1 MTNNKNVI
9 NDNALIGYTGFVG
22 GNILRQ
28 KPFKYLYNTKNIED
42 IQQKKFNLI
51 VCAAAPG
58 VKWIANKEPEKDFNA
73 IKRLINNIKN
83 VKTEKFVL
91 ISTIDIY
98 SEINKVD
105 EDSLV
110 KKNDLLPYGRHR
122 RILEEFVE
130 SRFNSTIVRLPG
142 LFGKGLKKNV
152 VYDFIHNSFESIHQD
167 SIFQFY
173 YLDYI
178 WKDINKALENNLKIL
193 NFATEPISVKELAKK
208 VFNFDF
214 NNNIASEA
222 PYYDMRTKY
231 GYLWGNNNPYLYS
244 KSKVL
249 ADIKLFIKEYQQNKK
264 CSNKLN
270 EID

>member
-1 MTNNKNVI
+1 MTSNRNVTKE
-9 NDNALIGYTGFVG
+9 DNALIGYTGFVG
-22 GNILRQ
+22 RNILRQ

-58 VKWIANKEPEKDFNA
+58 IKWIANKNPGNDLNSVK
-73 IKRLINNIKN
+73 KLINNLEK

-91 ISTIDIY
+91 ISTIDVY
-98 SEINKVD
+98 FKINGVN
-105 EDSLV
+105 EESLI
-110 KKNDLLPYGRHR
+110 KKNNLLPYGKHR

-130 SRFNSTIVRLPG
+130 SRFDSTIVRLPG
-142 LFGKGLKKNV
+142 LFGKGLKKNII
-152 VYDFIHNSFESIHQD
+152 YDFIHNFVKFIPQD
-167 SIFQFY
+167 SILQFY

-178 WKDINKALENNLKIL
+178 WKDINKALENNLKII

-214 NNNIASEA
+214 NNNVAGKA

-231 GYLWGNNNPYLYS
+231 GYLWGNNSPYLYL
-244 KSKVL
+244 KPKVL
-249 ADIKLFIKEYQQNKK
+249 TDIKSFVKKYQYNK
-264 CSNKLN
+264 
-270 EID
+270 